1 MIDVPD
7 ITQQF
12 EHDDADVAE
21 MLHEIDVSIRQKIK
35 ADSKGGPGGAYP
47 DEAHVPGFDRVSADL
62 DEMARRR
69 GDW

>member
-7 ITQQF
+7 TTKGYGQ
-12 EHDDADVAE
+12 DDADIAE
-21 MLHEIDVSIRQKIK
+21 MLHEIDVSIRQKAK
-35 ADSKGGPGGAYP
+35 ADNKGVGGSYQS
-47 DEAHVPGFDRVSADL
+47 EAHVPGFDRVTADL